1 MMILKNLSEEKILDN
16 QFDGL
21 TITVSLL
28 DPANDYLQFYCKQE
42 GDKITFTDDGYYFN
56 AFFFD
61 IFLNKD
67 LEFFRN
73 LDGLVYKNGAF
84 ILEDKAENFAKAKNF
99 YINSLLRI
107 LKDEQEEITSF
118 KKGKRGS
125 GLS

>member
-1 MMILKNLSEEKILDN
+1 MLLADEKIDN

-61 IFLNKD
+61 IFIKKD
-67 LEFFRN
+67 LESFRN
-73 LDGLVYKNGAF
+73 LYGLVYRNGAF
-84 ILEDKAENFAKAKNF
+84 ILEDKAENFVKAKNF

-107 LKDEQEEITSF
+107 LKDE
-118 KKGKRGS
+118 
-125 GLS
+125 